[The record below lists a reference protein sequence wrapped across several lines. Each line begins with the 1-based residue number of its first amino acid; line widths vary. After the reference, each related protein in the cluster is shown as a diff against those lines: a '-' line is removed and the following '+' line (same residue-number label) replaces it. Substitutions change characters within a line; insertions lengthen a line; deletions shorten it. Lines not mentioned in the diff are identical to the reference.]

1 MGYHPE
7 PAERIGFRHSSG
19 SVAVLHTGCRHHLVL
34 RRLPARHKDWY
45 LEMVG
50 LRHWREGGKTPA
62 AEQKRHYII
71 SMMCGCIYTRCNLT
85 RNYGSARSVNPSF
98 QN

>member
-7 PAERIGFRHSSG
+7 AAERIGFRHSSG

-34 RRLPARHKDWY
+34 RRLPVRRKDWY

-50 LRHWREGGKTPA
+50 LRHSREGGKTPA
-62 AEQKRHYII
+62 EEQKRHYII
-71 SMMCGCIYTRCNLT
+71 SMMLVCMHEMQ
-85 RNYGSARSVNPSF
+85 SHP
-98 QN
+98 